1 MTRYY
6 DSMRQ
11 CVKNL
16 IILCKCFLDCGY
28 SKLTLHSRMGFDFKI
43 WLIYLCIH
51 LLQTYEHSSRE
62 MKKCTG
68 RYLHMRA
75 YIISSL
81 CTFTNCV
88 FSFKDYKITIWEG
101 HSTNS
106 KIMKD
111 DLRANVCSVFVTMDI
126 NIISSRTRNTP
137 ILRGCITRISG
148 NYIAP

>member
-1 MTRYY
+1 
-6 DSMRQ
+6 MRQ
-11 CVKNL
+11 CIKSL
-16 IILCKCFLDCGY
+16 TILRKCFLDCRY
-28 SKLTLHSRMGFDFKI
+28 SKLTLHSKMGFDFKI

-51 LLQTYEHSSRE
+51 PLQTYEHSSRE

-68 RYLHMRA
+68 RYIHMQA

-88 FSFKDYKITIWEG
+88 FSFKDYKIMIWEG

-111 DLRANVCSVFVTMDI
+111 NLWANVCSVFVTMDI
-126 NIISSRTRNTP
+126 NNISSRETNMSIP
-137 ILRGCITRISG
+137 RGCITRITG
-148 NYIAP
+148 NYIAPK